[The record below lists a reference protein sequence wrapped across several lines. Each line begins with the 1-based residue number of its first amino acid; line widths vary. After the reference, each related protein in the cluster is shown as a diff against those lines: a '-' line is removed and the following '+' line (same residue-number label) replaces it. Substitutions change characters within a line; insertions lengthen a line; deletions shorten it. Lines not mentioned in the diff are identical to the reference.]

1 MNKLE
6 AQIIVQ
12 NTGNYE
18 EEEIEEVL
26 DVYEEVI
33 KHVGFKDERRD
44 KRFIVKFHSIF
55 YYMPEEYEKEHEEE
69 FNYLFDEFCEQQYD
83 YIIGQEDIDA
93 NEMLSPMY
101 VGHYQAFVVDI
112 PEITE
117 ENAIDV
123 AMKAYDEF
131 NYKGGQY
138 VKNYI
143 YLVDLLKDLEDN
155 YMDYWIDF
163 LEESDF
169 PQKYLKQIKEN
180 YKSDKE
186 KN

>member
-6 AQIIVQ
+6 ARIIIED
-12 NTGNYE
+12 TGNYE

-26 DVYEEVI
+26 DVYEEVM

-44 KRFIVKFHSIF
+44 KRFIVKFHDIF
-55 YYMPEEYEKEHEEE
+55 YYAPEEIENTDE

-83 YIIGQEDIDA
+83 YVTGQEDI
-93 NEMLSPMY
+93 NIEEMLSPMY
-101 VGHYQAFVVDI
+101 VGHYQAFAVDI

-117 ENAIDV
+117 ENAIDLS
-123 AMKAYDEF
+123 MKIYDEF

-138 VKNYI
+138 VKDYI
-143 YLVDLLKDLEDN
+143 CIVDLLKDLEDN
-155 YMDYWIDF
+155 YMDYWIEF

-169 PQKYLKQIKEN
+169 PQEYLKQIKEN
-180 YKSDKE
+180 YNRDRE
-186 KN
+186 RKN